1 MTRQLVGAVFL
12 AVAAILYAAR
22 HVGAMVYNANKT
34 GDMNEAY
41 ESALRVG
48 GAELLTL
55 SVIAL
60 VVGLAYLLWG
70 EYESWASR
78 RESVAPPQSVGTRA
92 GAEA

>member
-1 MTRQLVGAVFL
+1 MTRQLVGSVFL

-22 HVGAMVYNANKT
+22 HVGAMVYIANKT

-41 ESALRVG
+41 GSALRVG

-70 EYESWASR
+70 EYESWAVH
-78 RESVAPPQSVGTRA
+78 RESADLPRSAGTRA